1 MTTIEK
7 SIEVGAPLSSV
18 YNQWTQFES
27 FPSFM
32 EGVKS
37 VKQID
42 DQRLHWVAEIGG
54 VEREWDAQI
63 THQIPDQKIAWKSTS
78 GAENGGVVR
87 FERLAE
93 GRTNVMLEVSFEPRG
108 LVENIGDALGLV
120 SLRVAGDLKR
130 FKAFIEGRKRATG
143 AWRGKIET
151 DKSDPA
157 KQMQKRKL
165 ASKKPNDPDTL
176 LRLLKKDHARV
187 KKLFKDFDKQRDRHE
202 QAGIASLLL
211 DDLIVHA
218 KAEEQIV
225 YPALLQHIEDESIVR
240 EASEEHHAAEILI
253 GELLTLVVTS
263 DAKLAP
269 KMTVLRE
276 IVKHHIDE
284 EEGTMFDAVKQE
296 ELDFSALAQQF
307 VQCKGELEGDVE
319 QLREALRAKSIDG
332 KQSARSGGA
341 AKGRTTRSQIARART
356 ISPRSR
362 GL

>member
-7 SIEVGAPLSSV
+7 SIEVAAPLSSV

-78 GAENGGVVR
+78 GAKNGGVVR

-130 FKAFIEGRKRATG
+130 FKAFMEGRKRATG

-151 DKSDPA
+151 DKKNPA
-157 KQMQKRKL
+157 IDMKQRKVT
-165 ASKKPNDPDTL
+165 SKKSSKPDTL
-176 LRLLKKDHARV
+176 LDLLEKDHARV
-187 KKLFKDFDKQRDRHE
+187 KKLFRDFDKEKDRHE
-202 QAGIASLLL
+202 QARLAALVL
-211 DDLIVHA
+211 DELIVHA
-218 KAEEQIV
+218 KAEEQII
-225 YPALLQHIEDESIVR
+225 YPAFLLQIEQPSIVR

-253 GELLTLVVTS
+253 GELVTLVATS
-263 DAKLAP
+263 DAKLKP
-269 KMTVLRE
+269 KMSVLRE
-276 IVKHHIDE
+276 IVKHHIRE
-284 EEGTMFDAVKQE
+284 EEGEMFDAVKRGQF
-296 ELDFSALAQQF
+296 DYAGLAKQWLER
-307 VQCKGELEGDVE
+307 KGELQDD
-319 QLREALRAKSIDG
+319 LEALRAELANKAVDG
-332 KQSARSGGA
+332 KQSARSRPAGTR
-341 AKGRTTRSQIARART
+341 RTTRTQIARART

-362 GL
+362 GY